1 MWLPRLG
8 SGQVGAGKNTKTFL
22 KTFLF
27 VFVFSVFLC
36 SSAITFKIVK
46 VIITENY
53 EELSKKAAGIF
64 ISQLKEKP
72 NSVLGFATG
81 STPVGMY
88 QELIKAYNQGE
99 VDFSQATSFNLD
111 EYYPITPTN
120 GQSYHYFMWNQLFD
134 HIDIKPDRIHL
145 PDGQA
150 KEVEKFCADYEKAI
164 IDAGGIDLQVLG
176 IGRNGHI
183 AFNEPGSSF
192 DSRTRVVDLDQDTIE
207 ANSRFFKNISEVPR
221 QAITMG
227 LATIMECK
235 KIVILANGKSK
246 AEAVAKAVEGEA
258 TEEVPAS
265 TLQRHGD
272 VMFVLEKEA
281 ASKLKSIG

>member
-1 MWLPRLG
+1 M
-8 SGQVGAGKNTKTFL
+8 
-22 KTFLF
+22 
-27 VFVFSVFLC
+27 LC
-36 SSAITFKIVK
+36 YMLREFFMK
-46 VIITENY
+46 VIICENY
-53 EELSKKAAGIF
+53 GEMSRKAAQVF
-64 ISQLKEKP
+64 IDQLKEKP
-72 NSVLGFATG
+72 DSVLGFATG

-88 QELIKAYNQGE
+88 QELIKAYNRGG
-99 VDFSQATSFNLD
+99 VDFQETTSFNLD
-111 EYYPITPTN
+111 EYYPIASEN
-120 GQSYHYFMWNQLFD
+120 NQSYYYFMHEQLFN
-134 HIDIKPDRIHL
+134 HIDIQIENVHI
-145 PDGQA
+145 PDG
-150 KEVEKFCADYEKAI
+150 ETRDVEKFCLEYEEAI
-164 IDAGGIDLQVLG
+164 RQAGGIDLQVLG